1 MDRKESLKQG
11 ELCIL
16 GLTEILQEQ
25 EARSL
30 GNWNIG
36 VIKTVR
42 VWGAWKV
49 ARKHHQLLCLS
60 SKMAERVRSGSGTDR
75 LWISEEARADSFLW
89 KADRNLM
96 GGISGWQAVRLQADA
111 IDLPVQHFMG
121 QS

>member
-36 VIKTVR
+36 VIKTVGNCGR
-42 VWGAWKV
+42 MESCQ
-49 ARKHHQLLCLS
+49 RKHHQL
-60 SKMAERVRSGSGTDR
+60 
-75 LWISEEARADSFLW
+75 
-89 KADRNLM
+89 
-96 GGISGWQAVRLQADA
+96 
-111 IDLPVQHFMG
+111 PV
-121 QS
+121 SV

>member
-36 VIKTVR
+36 DIKTLGNCGR
-42 VWGAWKV
+42 TE
-49 ARKHHQLLCLS
+49 RENTNCLCLS
-60 SKMAERVRSGSGTDR
+60 TRIAEHESGCGTDR
-75 LWISEEARADSFLW
+75 LWISERAKADSLLSEG
-89 KADRNLM
+89 RPGNLM
-96 GGISGWQAVRLQADA
+96 GGISGRQAVRIQAGA
-111 IDLPVQHFMG
+111 IDLPL
-121 QS
+121 